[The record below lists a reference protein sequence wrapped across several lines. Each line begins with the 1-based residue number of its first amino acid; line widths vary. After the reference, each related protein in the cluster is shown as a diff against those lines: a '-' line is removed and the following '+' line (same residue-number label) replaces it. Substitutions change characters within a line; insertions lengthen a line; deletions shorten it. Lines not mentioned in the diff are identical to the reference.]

1 MTVRSASILL
11 LAVLAVGCSKRD
23 PLHSHG
29 QPVSYWVQA
38 LQEPD
43 VPKRK
48 KAVVALGHVGT
59 ADPAAMPA
67 LIAALKDADAG
78 VRAEAVLALL
88 NLGPEAKEA
97 IPALTDAQND
107 PDPTVRDY
115 AKRAV
120 GRIQAH

>member
-1 MTVRSASILL
+1 MTIRSAALL
-11 LAVLAVGCSKRD
+11 LLTLLAGGCSKNE
-23 PLHSHG
+23 PLRSHG

-59 ADPAAMPA
+59 ADPSAMPA
-67 LIAALKDADAG
+67 LIGALKDADPS

-88 NLGPEAKEA
+88 NLGPDAKEA
-97 IPALTDAQND
+97 VPALTDAQND

-115 AKRAV
+115 ARRALD
-120 GRIQAH
+120 RIQG